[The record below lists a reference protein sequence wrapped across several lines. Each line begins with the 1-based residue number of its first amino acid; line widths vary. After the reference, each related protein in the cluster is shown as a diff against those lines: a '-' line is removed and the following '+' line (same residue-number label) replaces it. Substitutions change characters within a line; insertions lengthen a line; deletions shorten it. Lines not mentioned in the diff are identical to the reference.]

1 MQRSATRLLV
11 IVVAVLGCVITAG
24 VSFTYLAEQ
33 RLAANLA
40 QVRRPA
46 AIDAYQTLVA
56 ELSGDWSFFF
66 DEGSDI
72 TTRAL
77 RPGQQDVSQLA
88 VFPEDAMEI
97 IVGYQRLF
105 EHLETVLAASMPQG
119 VVVGGQ
125 GFGGF
130 SGLTLRQPTDDRAS
144 QLRRMMEAARTR
156 QPGLVASR
164 PQRVVVGEQG
174 FVEPGE
180 GLRQPTD
187 DRASRLRSMML
198 NARARQPGLVASRPQ
213 RVVVGEQ
220 GFVGP
225 GEGLR
230 QPTDDRASRLRSM
243 MLNARARQ
251 PGLDLYSAL
260 SRRPGYKWPDDEL
273 SSIAEVLAANRDLLG
288 EIREMA
294 DRGGP
299 VCVLDFSEGLDL
311 EPHHISP
318 LHRCA
323 ALLRLDAVVMASQ
336 GNKSEAFDD
345 IIAGM
350 KLGDALA
357 NEPLLASQRL
367 RTDTYATMTS
377 TFQSLFDA
385 GDLTR
390 EQTQRLMAHAA
401 QAYNRHALGESLAGE
416 LYMALQSFSDL
427 RTRDPEMLDLFSEL
441 IDSSDTVERLFL
453 TTYKSTLGRPW
464 LNMDGAAY
472 IDIMSRASS
481 AAELPYYEAAP
492 QLMRLE
498 TETRNLPNT
507 RILAKMH
514 IVSGLSGTCE
524 AQARHE
530 ATLDLMQMGILVEQ
544 YKASTGTYPEDL
556 DAIVPELGGS
566 LPVDPF
572 TGKAYQYQPSDD
584 GFLLYSVG
592 SNLTDDGGRHSFGSG
607 DIVWRGE

>member
-144 QLRRMMEAARTR
+144 QLRRMMEAART
-156 QPGLVASR
+156 
-164 PQRVVVGEQG
+164 
-174 FVEPGE
+174 
-180 GLRQPTD
+180 
-187 DRASRLRSMML
+187 
-198 NARARQPGLVASRPQ
+198 RQPGLVASRPQ

-514 IVSGLSGTCE
+514 IVSGLSGTCG
-524 AQARHE
+524 AQAQHE

-544 YKASTGTYPEDL
+544 YKASTGSYPEDL

-572 TGKAYQYQPSDD
+572 TGKPYLYKPSDD
-584 GFLLYSVG
+584 GFLLYSIG
-592 SNLTDDGGRHSFGSG
+592 QNLIDDGGDDSDESIWKNK
-607 DIVWRGE
+607 DIVLSNKPKPEPPKFEESEFYQQLLSD

>member
-11 IVVAVLGCVITAG
+11 IVVAVLGCVIPAG

-33 RLAANLA
+33 RLAAKLA

-174 FVEPGE
+174 FVE
-180 GLRQPTD
+180 
-187 DRASRLRSMML
+187 
-198 NARARQPGLVASRPQ
+198 
-213 RVVVGEQ
+213 
-220 GFVGP
+220 P